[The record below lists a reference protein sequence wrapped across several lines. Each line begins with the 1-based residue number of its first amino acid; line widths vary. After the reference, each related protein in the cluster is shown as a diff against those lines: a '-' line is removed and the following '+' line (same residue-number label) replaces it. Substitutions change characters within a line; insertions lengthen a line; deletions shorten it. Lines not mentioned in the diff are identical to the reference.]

1 MPCWMVIMIREFVLL
16 YFYYPPVGEWRGRGN
31 VYNANKMMLFEF
43 GYDASHVID
52 VLIEF

>member
-1 MPCWMVIMIREFVLL
+1 MK
-16 YFYYPPVGEWRGRGN
+16 GGARGRN